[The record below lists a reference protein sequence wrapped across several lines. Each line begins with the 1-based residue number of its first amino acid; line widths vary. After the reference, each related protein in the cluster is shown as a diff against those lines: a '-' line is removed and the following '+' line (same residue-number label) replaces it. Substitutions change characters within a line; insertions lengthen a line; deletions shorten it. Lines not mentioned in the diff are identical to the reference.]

1 MNALLR
7 DGARALKTGALAIVA
22 APALAA
28 GALAVPGSAAAQTP
42 PAEPVR
48 VVVTQPVYAA
58 LTRAVGGDHVQV
70 VALTSPAEDPHT
82 VRPKPSYAVEIRRA
96 DLFVTTGL
104 DLELWV
110 PPLLDRAG
118 NSQVMETGPG
128 YVTAYTGIR
137 LLDIPAVVDR
147 GAGDVHIYG
156 NPHLHTDPLRAVQ
169 VARNIATGLK
179 RVAPDRAA
187 AIDANLARFTD
198 EIHRRLFGDE
208 LVDLLGAETL
218 VALAESNRLFSFL
231 EENEL
236 DGRPLTEWL
245 GGWLAES
252 AAFRGRDV
260 ICYHKNWSYL
270 EERFDVD
277 CTAYVESKPG
287 IPPTPRHVRELLELM
302 EQQGVTVVLAAN
314 YFDPRKVETVARRGR
329 ATAVV
334 VPLALAADDDQAYFE
349 LVDTWVRELSDAFSS
364 AAATTVNP

>member
-1 MNALLR
+1 MRRAVERPEISAAL
-7 DGARALKTGALAIVA
+7 TVGALALVGL
-22 APALAA
+22 ALAA
-28 GALAVPGSAAAQTP
+28 PAAAQTSAD
-42 PAEPVR
+42 AEPVR

-58 LTRAVGGDHVQV
+58 LAMAVGGDHVSV

-128 YVTAYTGIR
+128 YVTAYTGVR

-156 NPHLHTDPLRAVQ
+156 NPHLHTDPLRALQ

-187 AIDANLARFTD
+187 AFDANLARFTD

-208 LVDLLGAETL
+208 LVELLGAETL

-236 DGRPLTEWL
+236 DGRPLTELL
-245 GGWLAES
+245 GGWLARS
-252 AAFRGRDV
+252 AVFRGRDM

-270 EERFDVD
+270 EERFGVD
-277 CTAYVESKPG
+277 CVAYVESKPG

-302 EQQGVTVVLAAN
+302 EQQGVHVVIAAN
-314 YFDPRKVETVARRGR
+314 YFDTRKVETVARRGQ

-334 VPLALAADDDQAYFE
+334 MPLAVAADNDQAYFE
-349 LVDTWVRELSDAFSS
+349 LVDSWVRALGDAFSGSS
-364 AAATTVNP
+364 AAATP